1 MHTTLPPQVERQQP
15 VYFLDACGFHAPF
28 HLEFINSWEAFTAVL
43 SIKFKHRGLR
53 VVEKKQ
59 YVLEDANRK
68 KIIDMAQPFEVCFFP
83 GQQVNMDACFDEKIG
98 TGNSCPVCQHIEAV
112 ALDQAIDW

>member
-1 MHTTLPPQVERQQP
+1 M
-15 VYFLDACGFHAPF
+15 
-28 HLEFINSWEAFTAVL
+28 L